1 MGVTSQERNV
11 SLMKRKKIVIERK
24 SLIYG
29 LLTGSQ
35 SGTAR
40 TFDHKPPRPPQPN
53 LFKLQNKKG
62 IICFSSKNKRL
73 VLKTI
78 MLIKSRIFLYFE
90 IITNEITVTVRFIE
104 HHSIVDFSKFHFL
117 LFSVI
122 IKLICKISVIIVQ

>member
-1 MGVTSQERNV
+1 MGVISQERNV
-11 SLMKRKKIVIERK
+11 SLIIRRKIVIKTK

-40 TFDHKPPRPPQPN
+40 AFDHKPPRPPQPN

-73 VLKTI
+73 VWKTTCA
-78 MLIKSRIFLYFE
+78 Y
-90 IITNEITVTVRFIE
+90 
-104 HHSIVDFSKFHFL
+104 
-117 LFSVI
+117 
-122 IKLICKISVIIVQ
+122 